1 MQNYVNAINNWSQEN
16 LMKINRDKSNFIIFS
31 RSKQNFTTR
40 IAISEE
46 KVERMSVIKLLGV
59 WLQEDLGWNENTKQI
74 CKKAFSRIS
83 LLSKL
88 KYVGIEIEDLLTIYK
103 LFIRCIPEYCSTA
116 FHSSLTEQLSN
127 KIETIQSTCLKVILN
142 ENYVSY
148 TAALEMCGLEK
159 LSVRRDKKQ
168 LSFSLKCLKNQFTQP
183 MFPLNKN
190 KKEPFFV
197 NFARTEHYKNSAIPQ
212 CQRRLNS
219 HFSSR
224 NSTKT
229 NI

>member
-1 MQNYVNAINNWSQEN
+1 MTYKKTLSNLEIDLIRWIELYNCQFWLWCKWGRLSGRRPVWLLCDLSILEFIILSEKLQEYDVQSHVPSDIAIGQLYVSPESIRMQNYVNAINNWSQEN

-88 KYVGIEIEDLLTIYK
+88 KYVGIEIEDLLKIYK

-116 FHSSLTEQLSN
+116 FH
-127 KIETIQSTCLKVILN
+127 
-142 ENYVSY
+142 
-148 TAALEMCGLEK
+148 
-159 LSVRRDKKQ
+159 
-168 LSFSLKCLKNQFTQP
+168 
-183 MFPLNKN
+183 
-190 KKEPFFV
+190 
-197 NFARTEHYKNSAIPQ
+197 
-212 CQRRLNS
+212 
-219 HFSSR
+219 
-224 NSTKT
+224 
-229 NI
+229 